1 MGKKMSDERLLITEA
16 LFFELENILGR
27 LNPNQDLTDTIEYME
42 MIKRKMQLRY
52 FDTNQ
57 PQILQQINK
66 MESIIIRVRE
76 MQNKNNVTT
85 M

>member
-1 MGKKMSDERLLITEA
+1 MSDERLLITEA